1 MPDKNAHPVR
11 GGRRSWA
18 TYARILRQIHDGI
31 DNTAALAPLNLI
43 RTENMRDILRRMD
56 WLGLVHVAGSLQA
69 SNGVLSP
76 RYAVGKG
83 EPAVALNTNKP
94 MKPGVELIALATMLR
109 AMTSRGQTI
118 KRLAETAGLSR
129 QRVDEFIK
137 VCHDELHMVHIV
149 RYERV
154 RIVPGGS
161 PAAAYAFGFDMP
173 DVKRP
178 APMPAKLYN
187 ARCHARKVAKRRLRE
202 TLIALSAQS
211 SVFRLAA

>member
-1 MPDKNAHPVR
+1 MPDKNAHQVR
-11 GGRRSWA
+11 GGRRSWS

-31 DNTAALAPLNLI
+31 NNTVALAPLNMI
-43 RTENMRDILRRMD
+43 RTENMRDILRRMTS
-56 WLGLVHVAGSLQA
+56 LGLIHVSGSLQA

-94 MKPGVELIALATMLR
+94 LKPGVELIALANMLR
-109 AMTSRGQTI
+109 AMAVRGQTI
-118 KRLAETAGLSR
+118 KRLTETAGLSR

-137 VCHDELHMVHIV
+137 VCHEELHMVYV
-149 RYERV
+149 ARYERV
-154 RIVPGGS
+154 RIKPGGS
-161 PAAAYAFGFDMP
+161 PAAAYAFGFDLP
-173 DVKRP
+173 DAPRP
-178 APMPAKLYN
+178 KPMPTKLYN
-187 ARCHARKVAKRRLRE
+187 ARCHARKVAKRRQRE